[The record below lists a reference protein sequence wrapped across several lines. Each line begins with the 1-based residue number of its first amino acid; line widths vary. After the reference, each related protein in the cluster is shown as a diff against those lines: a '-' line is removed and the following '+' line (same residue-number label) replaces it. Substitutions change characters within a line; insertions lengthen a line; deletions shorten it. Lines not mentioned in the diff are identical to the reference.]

1 MSRSRRTMRSP
12 STRTRKLTGSL
23 SAGCCGPMGNSTS
36 GMPALLAR
44 RFPILPQRVFPLGPS
59 LVEEQR
65 SRVGVTFERD
75 PQEVMNFP
83 LVEVRGGEDARDRWD
98 VRCLPRQGGGNRE
111 SGPATGGQ
119 VVDDLEGGPG
129 VDPAQGAQMAAREV
143 VPQRPKNVLYPI
155 RPGTGNQAA
164 GRRLPEG
171 LQGFAQALG
180 ALPEEFWGCVLRA
193 HAYTGCP
200 FRHSLPP
207 PLASSSMSCWTLITP
222 STISSGLGGH
232 PATHTSTGTTLS
244 TPPTT

>member
-65 SRVGVTFERD
+65 ARVGVTFERD

-98 VRCLPRQGGGNRE
+98 VRCLPREGGANRE
-111 SGPATGGQ
+111 YGPATGGQ

-129 VDPAQGAQMAAREV
+129 GHPAPGAQMAACEV
-143 VPQRPKNVLYPI
+143 VPQRPKNVFHAI
-155 RPGTGNQAA
+155 RPGTGNQTA
-164 GRRLPEG
+164 GRRLPEVLHG
-171 LQGFAQALG
+171 VAKALG
-180 ALPEEFWGCVLRA
+180 DLPEEFRGYVLRA

-207 PLASSSMSCWTLITP
+207 RFASSSLNFLTFIT
-222 STISSGLGGH
+222 
-232 PATHTSTGTTLS
+232 
-244 TPPTT
+244 

>member
-44 RFPILPQRVFPLGPS
+44 RLPVLPQRVFPLGPS

-83 LVEVRGGEDARDRWD
+83 LVEVRGGGGARGQWGG
-98 VRCLPRQGGGNRE
+98 RCPPRQGGANRE
-111 SGPATGGQ
+111 YGPATGRH

-143 VPQRPKNVLYPI
+143 VPQRPKNVFHAI
-155 RPGTGNQAA
+155 RPGTGNQTA
-164 GRRLPEG
+164 GRPLPG
-171 LQGFAQALG
+171 
-180 ALPEEFWGCVLRA
+180 
-193 HAYTGCP
+193 
-200 FRHSLPP
+200 
-207 PLASSSMSCWTLITP
+207 
-222 STISSGLGGH
+222 
-232 PATHTSTGTTLS
+232 
-244 TPPTT
+244 

>member
-36 GMPALLAR
+36 VMPALLAR

-65 SRVGVTFERD
+65 ARVGVTFERD

-98 VRCLPRQGGGNRE
+98 VRCLPWQGGANRE
-111 SGPATGGQ
+111 YGPSTGGQ

-129 VDPAQGAQMAAREV
+129 VDPAHGAQMAAREV
-143 VPQRPKNVLYPI
+143 VPQRPKNVL
-155 RPGTGNQAA
+155 
-164 GRRLPEG
+164 
-171 LQGFAQALG
+171 
-180 ALPEEFWGCVLRA
+180 RA
-193 HAYTGCP
+193 HPSPGCP

-207 PLASSSMSCWTLITP
+207 RFASSSMSCWTLITP